1 MSKGKKFGTFA
12 GVFTPSILTIL
23 GVIMYMRLSWV
34 VGNAGLGLAIAIVLI
49 AHVVS
54 ISTGLSVSSVATD
67 RKIKAGGIYYMLSR
81 SLGLPIGGSIGI
93 TLFVATALS
102 IALYLIGFAESALV
116 VLQEPLGLHDVGINH
131 IRLFGS
137 IALFLIVT
145 IAYISTSIAIKSQFF
160 ILGAIILSV
169 LSILFGTQEGKVF
182 DLSRA
187 NEIESSFFVL
197 FGIFF
202 PAVTGFT
209 AGVAM
214 SGDLKDP
221 KKSIPWG
228 TMLAVGV
235 GLLVYIG
242 LAIFIYYSIDLDVL
256 ISDKNALIKFGFIP
270 VLVIAGIWGAT
281 LSSALGGILGA
292 PRILQAMSV
301 DSITPKLFAKGKG
314 EENEPRNALILTFII
329 AQAGILIGELDVI
342 AEVVAMFYLSAYLF
356 INVSCFLEQWA
367 SPDFRPSFKIPLPVS
382 LIGAIVTFVLMIQ
395 LNLFAAV
402 VAIFVMMLIFIWL
415 TRKQLVLGSG
425 DVWQSVWSS
434 IVKVGLKNLDK
445 KSTHK
450 RNWNPNIL
458 LFSGGTETRNKLI
471 EFSKTVAGAKGMIS
485 NFDLIENKTAKVL
498 FPKHKQSIKDDELFS
513 QGIFARKQECK
524 DVYEGIEMISST
536 YGFSGVEPNT
546 ILTSWEQ
553 SSDEPTRF
561 AQLTNKLCQLD
572 YNVLYL
578 DYDKQ
583 RGFGRKKSID
593 IWWNDFSNTTELTLN
608 LAKFMNSS
616 LDWRHAE
623 IRILYVNDT
632 NDKKTQLEEIINELL
647 SNYRITAKS
656 KVINNEIEN
665 KDLYEIM
672 KVESYQSDLV
682 IVGIPDEMEDESV
695 FVKKT
700 DELVGIL
707 GTTLLVRASSHFEET
722 EVKLIEEAEKEN
734 EVEPLLTETMEENLE
749 LSPDFY
755 AYPLLHNLFVFN
767 SRNTNHLIESVFSK
781 INSRYNFLLD
791 EMERLLIENSE
802 TLGKQFSSN
811 QSLNKE
817 ALNRSFI
824 NYVQGMSAN
833 LNQYNSEFL
842 PLVSE
847 KYSSAIQNLIS
858 QNDMYQNRLPKRVKR
873 LLSDEELTPVSSDSK
888 SEKRAKKWI
897 AFKQKTFGITPKRN
911 VNYRENVTFY
921 YRNLYLR
928 VFMKSMMKSGV
939 FVYQNTTLINEIG
952 DEIKNKFSELR
963 GEKRITNEELLDMTQ
978 FISDEIQ
985 KRREVLSENFK
996 ELVQN
1001 FNKMNSNYVYSLSK
1015 KLELL
1020 TINAEVEEAIEE
1032 KGQREYKKQLK
1043 EINSFPNYFVRNNKL
1058 IHNAVLLDISL
1069 HEIHPEIDL
1078 VIHDTAFTI
1087 KRLSIKPELALIG
1100 QLQELSDSLPENDGL
1115 TKMELIRFLN
1125 RLPLF
1130 AFDIE
1135 ELINSTIR
1143 KVEKIVYKLS
1153 NSLEIMDVES
1163 VNNLNEEQQAGVKT
1177 NTIQLQRLILFSVE
1191 NKLIKALNTETDK
1204 LEKELNALMGIF
1216 KNKTAT
1222 LETIDFENEKE
1233 TAVEARSAL
1242 LDSAAQLEDDIQTR
1256 FKKFIS
1262 IIKDELEETYKLLD
1276 YDFIAGNSA
1285 IINQYINKTGV
1296 TTSRIARFFNQTKR
1310 EIKKKISQ
1318 TLSFVDEQRDEYLVT
1333 EFKLKNK
1340 GSENLSSVVSGY
1352 VEKVKMPKSIREKLP
1367 FFYKKLFLGG
1377 HSSPLKIEHRAEE
1390 IDQAKHAIQLLNR
1403 KSGGALLILGDH
1415 LAGKK
1420 YFSDYVAS
1428 RLLNRT
1434 VVTLN
1439 PMIENKNITTCFT
1452 HSVSAAFGNEL
1463 SLKENLKSQKACTL
1477 VFNNIEKWGANS
1489 SILQEIKS
1497 CIDLYGKKHHFILTC
1512 SSVYYTFQAPISDL
1526 ESSIISSILLL
1537 PIRKEGFVETLKL
1550 KHQAGGMKFLLNG
1563 KREIDLT
1570 ERKENYLYQKYHS
1583 IYKGNLG
1590 RAFCAWVNN
1599 IESIEGNEIKIKEPK
1614 NTFFPDIANPEW
1626 LVVLKLLVLFKEV
1639 SKKEFE
1645 STLSNDFNFVSVLN
1659 QMKRIRLI
1667 QEVKNDV
1674 FELSEEVYSSVTYYL
1689 KDKKIIK

>member
-1 MSKGKKFGTFA
+1 MSQGKKFGTFA

-34 VGNAGLGLAIAIVLI
+34 VGNAGLGLAIAIILI

-67 RKIKAGGIYYMLSR
+67 RKIKAGGIYFMLSR

-116 VLQEPLGLHDVGINH
+116 VLQEPLGLEDVGINH

-145 IAYISTSIAIKSQFF
+145 LAYISTSIAIKSQFF

-169 LSILFGTQEGKVF
+169 LSILFGTQDGKVF

-187 NEIESSFFVL
+187 GEIESSFFVL

-214 SGDLKDP
+214 SGDLQDP

-235 GLLVYIG
+235 GLFVYVG
-242 LAIFIYYSIDLDVL
+242 LAVFIYYSIDLDVL
-256 ISDKNALIKFGFIP
+256 ISDKNALIKFGFVP

-314 EENEPRNALILTFII
+314 AENEPRNALILTFVI

-367 SPDFRPSFKIPLPVS
+367 SPDFRPSFKIPLPIS

-395 LNLFAAV
+395 LNLLAAV

-485 NFDLIENKTAKVL
+485 NFDLIENKTAQVL

-524 DVYEGIEMISST
+524 DVYEGIEVISST

-578 DYDKQ
+578 DYDQQ

-623 IRILYVNDT
+623 IRVLYVNDS

-647 SNYRITAKS
+647 ANYRISAKS
-656 KVINNEIEN
+656 KIINNEIEN
-665 KDLYEIM
+665 KELYEIM

-682 IVGIPDEMEDESV
+682 IVGIPDELEDESA
-695 FVKKT
+695 FVEKT

-722 EVKLIEEAEKEN
+722 EVKLHEEEEQVGEPLMSETIEEK
-734 EVEPLLTETMEENLE
+734 LE
-749 LSPDFY
+749 LSPSFY
-755 AYPLLHNLFVFN
+755 AYTLLQNLYVFN
-767 SRNTNHLIESVFSK
+767 TRNTSHLSESVFSK
-781 INSRYNFLLD
+781 VHAKYKFLLD

-802 TLGKQFSSN
+802 SLGKQFSSN

-824 NYVQGMSAN
+824 DYVQGMSAN

-842 PLVSE
+842 PKVNESF
-847 KYSSAIQNLIS
+847 SSSLQNMFS
-858 QNDMYQNRLPKRVKR
+858 QNEAYQTRLPKRIMRKLSKED
-873 LLSDEELTPVSSDSK
+873 LLPKPSDSK

-897 AFKQKTFGITPKRN
+897 SFKKKRLGISPKRN
-911 VNYRENVTFY
+911 INYKENVTYFY
-921 YRNLYLR
+921 QNFYLKA
-928 VFMKSMMKSGV
+928 FAKSMMKSGI
-939 FVYQNTTLINEIG
+939 FVYKNTTLINEVA

-963 GEKRITNEELLDMTQ
+963 EKKRINKEELMEMTQ
-978 FISDEIQ
+978 FISLEIAK
-985 KRREVLSENFK
+985 KRAVLDDNFK
-996 ELVQN
+996 ELTQN
-1001 FNKMNSNYVYSLSK
+1001 FHKMNSDYVFSLSK

-1020 TINAEVEEAIEE
+1020 SINSEVEEAIEE
-1032 KGQREYKKQLK
+1032 KGQKEFKKRIK
-1043 EINSFPNYFVRNNKL
+1043 EINGYPAYFARNNKL

-1069 HEIHPEIDL
+1069 HEIHPEIDS
-1078 VIHDTAFTI
+1078 VIHDTTFTI
-1087 KRLSIKPELALIG
+1087 NRLSIKPKLSQIG
-1100 QLQELSDSLPENDGL
+1100 QLKELNDSLPENDGL

-1130 AFDIE
+1130 ALDIE

-1143 KVEKIVYKLS
+1143 KVEKIVYKLTS
-1153 NSLEIMDVES
+1153 SLEIMDVES
-1163 VNNLNEEQQAGVKT
+1163 INNLNEEQQSGVRT

-1204 LEKELNALMGIF
+1204 LEKELNELIGVF
-1216 KNKTAT
+1216 KNKTVT
-1222 LETIDFENEKE
+1222 LETIDFEKE
-1233 TAVEARSAL
+1233 SETVAEARAAL
-1242 LDSAAQLEDDIQTR
+1242 LDSGSQLEDDIQTR
-1256 FKKFIS
+1256 FKKYIS
-1262 IIKDELEETYKLLD
+1262 RIKDELEETYKLLD

-1285 IINQYINKTGV
+1285 VINQYINKTGV
-1296 TTSRIARFFNQTKR
+1296 TTSKIARFFNQTKR
-1310 EIKKKISQ
+1310 EVKKKISQ
-1318 TLSFVDEQRDEYLVT
+1318 TLSFVDQQRDEYLVT

-1340 GSENLSSVVSGY
+1340 GSENLSSVVSSY
-1352 VEKVKMPKSIREKLP
+1352 VEKVKMPKSIKEKLP

-1377 HSSPLKIEHRAEE
+1377 HSSPLKIEHRNEE
-1390 IDQAKHAIQLLNR
+1390 IEQAKKAIQLLNR
-1403 KSGGALLILGDH
+1403 KSGGAILILGEQ

-1420 YFSDYVAS
+1420 YFSDYVAT
-1428 RLLNRT
+1428 RLLKRT

-1439 PMIENKNITTCFT
+1439 PIIENKSISNSFLQ
-1452 HSVSAAFGNEL
+1452 SVSTAFENEL
-1463 SLKENLKSQKACTL
+1463 SLAENLKSHQACTVVL
-1477 VFNNIEKWGANS
+1477 NNIEKWGTHS
-1489 SILQEIKS
+1489 SILEEIKA

-1512 SSVYYTFQAPISDL
+1512 STVYYSFQAPISNLD
-1526 ESSIISSILLL
+1526 SSIISSILLL

-1570 ERKENYLYQKYHS
+1570 ERKEEYLYQKYHS
-1583 IYKGNLG
+1583 IYRGNLG

-1599 IESIEGNEIKIKEPK
+1599 IESVEGNEIHIREPK
-1614 NTFFPDIANPEW
+1614 NIFFPDISNPEW
-1626 LVVLKLLVLFKEV
+1626 IVVLKLLVLHKEI
-1639 SKKEFE
+1639 SKKELE
-1645 STLSNDFNFVSVLN
+1645 SILSNDFNSVSVLN

-1667 QEVKNDV
+1667 QEVKNNV
-1674 FELSEEVYSSVTYYL
+1674 FELSEEVYFAVKYYL
-1689 KDKKIIK
+1689 KDKKIIE

>member
-1 MSKGKKFGTFA
+1 MSQGKKFGTFA

-34 VGNAGLGLAIAIVLI
+34 VGNAGLGLAIAIILI

-67 RKIKAGGIYYMLSR
+67 RKIKAGGIYFMLSR

-116 VLQEPLGLHDVGINH
+116 VLQEPLGLEDVGINH

-145 IAYISTSIAIKSQFF
+145 LAYISTSIAIKSQFF

-182 DLSRA
+182 DLSKA
-187 NEIESSFFVL
+187 GEIETSFFVL

-214 SGDLKDP
+214 SGDLQDP

-235 GLLVYIG
+235 GLLVYVG
-242 LAIFIYYSIDLDVL
+242 LAVFIYYSIDLDVL
-256 ISDKNALIKFGFIP
+256 ISDKNALIKFGFVP

-314 EENEPRNALILTFII
+314 AENEPRNALILTFVI

-382 LIGAIVTFVLMIQ
+382 LVGAIVTFVLMIQ
-395 LNLFAAV
+395 LNLLAAV

-485 NFDLIENKTAKVL
+485 NFDLIENKTAQVL

-524 DVYEGIEMISST
+524 DVYEGIEVISST

-578 DYDKQ
+578 DYDQQ

-623 IRILYVNDT
+623 IRVLYVNDS

-647 SNYRITAKS
+647 ANYRISAKS
-656 KVINNEIEN
+656 KIINNEIEN
-665 KDLYEIM
+665 KELYEIM

-682 IVGIPDEMEDESV
+682 IVGIPDELEDESA
-695 FVKKT
+695 FVEKT

-722 EVKLIEEAEKEN
+722 EVKLTEEEDQVGEPLMSETIEEK
-734 EVEPLLTETMEENLE
+734 LE
-749 LSPDFY
+749 LSPSFY
-755 AYPLLHNLFVFN
+755 AYPLLQNLYVFN
-767 SRNTNHLIESVFSK
+767 TRNTSHLSESVFSK
-781 INSRYNFLLD
+781 VHAKYKFLLD
-791 EMERLLIENSE
+791 EMERILIENSE
-802 TLGKQFSSN
+802 SLGKQFSSN

-824 NYVQGMSAN
+824 DYVQGMSAN

-842 PLVSE
+842 PKVNESF
-847 KYSSAIQNLIS
+847 SSSLQNMFS
-858 QNDMYQNRLPKRVKR
+858 QNEAYQTRLPKRIMRKLSKEN
-873 LLSDEELTPVSSDSK
+873 LLPKLSDSK

-897 AFKQKTFGITPKRN
+897 SFKKKRLGISPKRN
-911 VNYRENVTFY
+911 INYKENVTYF
-921 YRNLYLR
+921 
-928 VFMKSMMKSGV
+928 
-939 FVYQNTTLINEIG
+939 YQN
-952 DEIKNKFSELR
+952 F
-963 GEKRITNEELLDMTQ
+963 
-978 FISDEIQ
+978 
-985 KRREVLSENFK
+985 
-996 ELVQN
+996 
-1001 FNKMNSNYVYSLSK
+1001 
-1015 KLELL
+1015 
-1020 TINAEVEEAIEE
+1020 
-1032 KGQREYKKQLK
+1032 
-1043 EINSFPNYFVRNNKL
+1043 
-1058 IHNAVLLDISL
+1058 
-1069 HEIHPEIDL
+1069 
-1078 VIHDTAFTI
+1078 
-1087 KRLSIKPELALIG
+1087 
-1100 QLQELSDSLPENDGL
+1100 
-1115 TKMELIRFLN
+1115 
-1125 RLPLF
+1125 
-1130 AFDIE
+1130 
-1135 ELINSTIR
+1135 
-1143 KVEKIVYKLS
+1143 
-1153 NSLEIMDVES
+1153 
-1163 VNNLNEEQQAGVKT
+1163 
-1177 NTIQLQRLILFSVE
+1177 
-1191 NKLIKALNTETDK
+1191 
-1204 LEKELNALMGIF
+1204 
-1216 KNKTAT
+1216 
-1222 LETIDFENEKE
+1222 
-1233 TAVEARSAL
+1233 
-1242 LDSAAQLEDDIQTR
+1242 
-1256 FKKFIS
+1256 
-1262 IIKDELEETYKLLD
+1262 
-1276 YDFIAGNSA
+1276 
-1285 IINQYINKTGV
+1285 
-1296 TTSRIARFFNQTKR
+1296 
-1310 EIKKKISQ
+1310 
-1318 TLSFVDEQRDEYLVT
+1318 
-1333 EFKLKNK
+1333 
-1340 GSENLSSVVSGY
+1340 
-1352 VEKVKMPKSIREKLP
+1352 
-1367 FFYKKLFLGG
+1367 
-1377 HSSPLKIEHRAEE
+1377 
-1390 IDQAKHAIQLLNR
+1390 
-1403 KSGGALLILGDH
+1403 
-1415 LAGKK
+1415 
-1420 YFSDYVAS
+1420 
-1428 RLLNRT
+1428 
-1434 VVTLN
+1434 
-1439 PMIENKNITTCFT
+1439 
-1452 HSVSAAFGNEL
+1452 
-1463 SLKENLKSQKACTL
+1463 
-1477 VFNNIEKWGANS
+1477 
-1489 SILQEIKS
+1489 
-1497 CIDLYGKKHHFILTC
+1497 
-1512 SSVYYTFQAPISDL
+1512 
-1526 ESSIISSILLL
+1526 
-1537 PIRKEGFVETLKL
+1537 
-1550 KHQAGGMKFLLNG
+1550 
-1563 KREIDLT
+1563 
-1570 ERKENYLYQKYHS
+1570 
-1583 IYKGNLG
+1583 
-1590 RAFCAWVNN
+1590 
-1599 IESIEGNEIKIKEPK
+1599 
-1614 NTFFPDIANPEW
+1614 
-1626 LVVLKLLVLFKEV
+1626 
-1639 SKKEFE
+1639 
-1645 STLSNDFNFVSVLN
+1645 
-1659 QMKRIRLI
+1659 
-1667 QEVKNDV
+1667 
-1674 FELSEEVYSSVTYYL
+1674 YL
-1689 KDKKIIK
+1689 KAFSK